1 MKLILSPSY
10 LTFMFIPSPHLRD
23 NFSIK
28 HDGSHILAL
37 LYIKFGCLGI
47 FFFHWKLAVCISLYL
62 TCLAQHCILFLTHET
77 HGTSPF
83 TFSTV
88 FHYIIISFI
97 NLFLMCFWVV
107 SRFLATRNNATF
119 VFESWPTNHIYICN
133 CWVII
138 MCIFNLTR

>member
-1 MKLILSPSY
+1 MVVTFLLCFIYSFAIWVCIPKQYSLS
-10 LTFMFIPSPHLRD
+10 
-23 NFSIK
+23 
-28 HDGSHILAL
+28 LAVW
-37 LYIKFGCLGI
+37 G

-62 TCLAQHCILFLTHET
+62 TCFAQHCILFLTHET

-119 VFESWPTNHIYICN
+119 MFECWPTNHIYICN